1 MEFRGWLEQSSE
13 AAQITDNWPVQKW
26 RYDMNDPEDRRRYED
41 DRKEAIASL
50 MRVRAGRG
58 EKAIS
63 ERLVRE
69 PYMITCWRGFN
80 RYSYD
85 RDVSSDG
92 GGMFISSERA
102 MEGMLWFTHSLQ
114 SPSAF
119 SGSEG
124 PRGHALSYAEK
135 YDEGYLLAY
144 PLECERAYKSVIRD
158 DGGELVEYADGLG
171 PGWTKIQGK
180 SYLLPAGWFVTW
192 QNEMFMGFRGKLRID
207 ESMLQRVS

>member
-1 MEFRGWLEQSSE
+1 MEFKIWLETGRVV
-13 AAQITDNWPVQKW
+13 TDRWPVNKQL
-26 RYDMNDPEDRRRYED
+26 YDTGTPEGRKDYED
-41 DRKEAIASL
+41 AVQFALAAIGRKNT
-50 MRVRAGRG
+50 
-58 EKAIS
+58 S
-63 ERLVRE
+63 ERVVRE
-69 PYMITCWRGFN
+69 PYTITCWRGFN

-92 GGMFISSERA
+92 EGMFISSERA

-119 SGSEG
+119 SGSGG
-124 PRGHALSYAEK
+124 PRGEALSYAEK
-135 YDEGYLLAY
+135 YDEGYLLTY
-144 PLECERAYKSVIRD
+144 PLECERAYKSVTRE
-158 DGGELVEYADGLG
+158 DGGELEEYADGLG
-171 PGWTKIQGK
+171 PEWTKIQGK